1 MDPSSAA
8 AIASHSGELF
18 EESGADDIVRREPRA
33 APQGSSSQRRALD
46 VADDMVLEYIAFRG
60 FTETFRSFSL
70 ARADDRANRGSFDAR
85 FAVDALLRPAR
96 DLDALGLLDAWDF
109 LEARFFGNLDAELA
123 AHVGGLRCGVY
134 RLFCVT
140 AVRDGQR
147 HSATALLAELARA
160 TPRTRGAAT
169 GARCRPGDDG
179 GDRALWFLDDG
190 DDGAGAAADARGGAA
205 DARNGSRWRE
215 WFAMPHLPE
224 PHKDPLFAVY
234 FTQKWRDAFVGS
246 LRNFLATVFARA
258 RVELKVSLTSIAA
271 GSAASCARSSMFR
284 AMRASSACAAH
295 AVAATLGFFAAAARG
310 HAAAEAPPPRR
321 RAMASA
327 DRGARSDWGASDDLD
342 TLFKLVVLPG
352 QESVLTLHVALP
364 CYDQLLQHG
373 GAECLET
380 TYSGMV
386 SQPEPGYSVAL
397 SANADETSSPEDL
410 LSKLVLV
417 KRNLM
422 GAPFQKAFS
431 SLAAGTAKDLPR
443 RAAPLAQERAMPSN
457 WDRVTI
463 VFSVDFPEESDRAYC
478 RIFLQQ
484 LQDVGRKTP
493 AKLAKTID
501 NLIGFRNYL
510 HFHIKAAKTNLHMR
524 MRRKVNSWI
533 QIVNRAIM
541 TADKPKDMKTSSRKT
556 FTRK

>member
-1 MDPSSAA
+1 MTMDPSSAA

-147 HSATALLAELARA
+147 HSATALLAELARRDA
-160 TPRTRGAAT
+160 EDARGRPPARAA
-169 GARCRPGDDG
+169 APGDDG

-190 DDGAGAAADARGGAA
+190 DDGAGAAADARGAP

-246 LRNFLATVFARA
+246 LRNFLATVFAQA
-258 RVELKVSLTSIAA
+258 PPPKLLLLQKWH
-271 GSAASCARSSMFR
+271 RSS
-284 AMRASSACAAH
+284 
-295 AVAATLGFFAAAARG
+295 AVAALRSELREARAAKDDLAAAARAS
-310 HAAAEAPPPRR
+310 AAARDGLAAVVRDFVAHAHHEHLRDANKLARGGLFDEDPDDARATTRERGADVLEFAKKCARDAGGDARDRDAQCAALCDKAAAYLNLIKGTGHVAPP
-321 RAMASA
+321 
-327 DRGARSDWGASDDLD
+327 
-342 TLFKLVVLPG
+342 TEV
-352 QESVLTLHVALP
+352 
-364 CYDQLLQHG
+364 
-373 GAECLET
+373 
-380 TYSGMV
+380 
-386 SQPEPGYSVAL
+386 
-397 SANADETSSPEDL
+397 
-410 LSKLVLV
+410 
-417 KRNLM
+417 
-422 GAPFQKAFS
+422 
-431 SLAAGTAKDLPR
+431 
-443 RAAPLAQERAMPSN
+443 
-457 WDRVTI
+457 
-463 VFSVDFPEESDRAYC
+463 
-478 RIFLQQ
+478 
-484 LQDVGRKTP
+484 
-493 AKLAKTID
+493 
-501 NLIGFRNYL
+501 
-510 HFHIKAAKTNLHMR
+510 
-524 MRRKVNSWI
+524 
-533 QIVNRAIM
+533 
-541 TADKPKDMKTSSRKT
+541 
-556 FTRK
+556 